1 MIYGV
6 GIDLVKIQR
15 IKNAVEK
22 WGENFLNKVFTA
34 DEVAYCY
41 QKKNPYLSLSVR
53 FAAKEALIKAISSRV
68 NAPLTDIEIVSSE
81 NGKPHIKVSGKL
93 KKFFEDTSLKDAL
106 LSISHEKEYGIACVV
121 LEK

>member
-6 GIDLVKIQR
+6 GIDLVQIKR

-22 WGENFLNKVFTA
+22 WGDNFLNKVFTA

-53 FAAKEALIKAISSRV
+53 FAAKEALIKAINNSGNVSF
-68 NAPLTDIEIVSSE
+68 TDIEVVSSE
-81 NGKPHIKVSGKL
+81 NGKPRIKVSGKV
-93 KKFFEDTSLKDAL
+93 KDFFENMSLKNAL

>member
-22 WGENFLNKVFTA
+22 WGDNFLNKVFTA
-34 DEVAYCY
+34 NEIAYCY

-53 FAAKEALIKAISSRV
+53 FAAKEALIKAVSSKV
-68 NAPLTDIEIVSSE
+68 HASLTDIEVISSE
-81 NGKPHIKVSGKL
+81 NGKPRIRVSGKL
-93 KKFFEDTSLKDAL
+93 KSFFDDMSLKDAL

>member
-6 GIDLVKIQR
+6 GIDLVQIKR

-22 WGENFLNKVFTA
+22 WGDNFLNKVFTA

-68 NAPLTDIEIVSSE
+68 NAPLTDIEVVSSE
-81 NGKPHIKVSGKL
+81 NGKPYIKVSGKL
-93 KKFFEDTSLKDAL
+93 KKFFEDMSLKDAL